1 MTSLTLKNVL
11 YYGVMLILLFGLV
24 YRLWSSTKPTP
35 TPTNPTP
42 TTPTPTN
49 PTPTTPTPT
58 TPTPTIPT
66 TSNINN
72 LSDKTKMN
80 DIQKLVLQ
88 NTNFIIKQIKL
99 LVLSR
104 SITDDSIIFKTS
116 PESKV
121 EQQWGNQLNI
131 LYKITP
137 PSPMIQI
144 YTEAQARNFK
154 KVIIDDIEFPVI
166 ENNAKF
172 KDEYFS
178 YFERLENVFTRI
190 KDSYYALD
198 YFFIKITENG
208 IKNIID
214 NTIYLTSDESSK
226 DLELAI
232 DFRNMKLNVTV
243 DRYDNQKEI
252 LTRFIPTTITSIVF
266 NNKLIM
272 NVEYLPDEKRPR
284 AIPEKSE
291 EERTSSASFSVTRIY
306 VKEGFSGNKFG
317 IF

>member
-1 MTSLTLKNVL
+1 V
-11 YYGVMLILLFGLV
+11 
-24 YRLWSSTKPTP
+24 
-35 TPTNPTP
+35 
-42 TTPTPTN
+42 
-49 PTPTTPTPT
+49 
-58 TPTPTIPT
+58 
-66 TSNINN
+66 
-72 LSDKTKMN
+72 
-80 DIQKLVLQ
+80 
-88 NTNFIIKQIKL
+88 
-99 LVLSR
+99 
-104 SITDDSIIFKTS
+104 
-116 PESKV
+116 
-121 EQQWGNQLNI
+121 QQTWGNQLNI

-144 YTEAQARNFK
+144 FTEAQARKFK
-154 KVIIDDIEFPVI
+154 KVIVDDLEFEVTDT
-166 ENNAKF
+166 NSKF
-172 KDEYFS
+172 KDGYFS

-208 IKNIID
+208 VKNIID

-232 DFRNMKLNVTV
+232 DFRTMKLNVTV

-272 NVEYLPDEKRPR
+272 DVEYLPDEKRPR
-284 AIPEKSE
+284 AIPTMSE
-291 EERTSSASFSVTRIY
+291 EERTSTASFSVKRIY
-306 VKEGFSGNKFG
+306 VKEGFSENKFVG